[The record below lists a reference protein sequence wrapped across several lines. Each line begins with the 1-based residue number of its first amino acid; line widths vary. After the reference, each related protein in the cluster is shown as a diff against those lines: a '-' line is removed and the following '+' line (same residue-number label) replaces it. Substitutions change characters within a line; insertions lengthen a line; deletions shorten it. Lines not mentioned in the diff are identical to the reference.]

1 MERAKRLELL
11 RVLLQEAKQ
20 EYHAE
25 ALNGSD
31 AAGNAQTKSRK
42 ISIGKVA
49 EWAEELDEIVGV
61 WPMIGESVR
70 QGLMAIIRAQSSRSA
85 YS

>member
-11 RVLLQEAKQ
+11 RMLLQEANQ
-20 EYHAE
+20 EYPAE
-25 ALNGSD
+25 SWNNFD

-49 EWAEELDEIVGV
+49 VWAEELDEIVGV

-70 QGLMAIIRAQSSRSA
+70 RGLMAIIRAQNSRSV